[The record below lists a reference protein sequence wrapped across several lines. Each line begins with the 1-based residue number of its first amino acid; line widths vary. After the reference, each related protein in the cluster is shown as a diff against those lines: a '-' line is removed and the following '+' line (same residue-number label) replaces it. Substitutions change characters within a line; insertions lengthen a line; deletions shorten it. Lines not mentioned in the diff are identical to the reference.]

1 MDLQGNR
8 IQALLRELSAGCSAV
23 AWETRDGRHLWGR
36 NFDFNC
42 IAADSKVICLPREL
56 PFYTCGTELE
66 GNLDPETRCEAVYA
80 AVGMGSLALRSTPAL
95 YEGVNEKGLMG
106 GQLYFR
112 EFARFP
118 REVRPHTM
126 PIQPPFLVTYC
137 LATCA
142 SVEEVVHALESRVSL
157 VAIPMLGTVPP
168 IHWMFSDCTGESVV
182 VESGREGLQIHR
194 STAGVLTNSPG
205 YLWHRANL
213 LNYPQL
219 RPLDYGPI
227 TRGGETIRP
236 CFSGSGA
243 AGLPGDWSS
252 PSRFIRLAFLRQY
265 AEKGRNETEGVAFL
279 FRLLQSA
286 SFPLGAVQLP
296 ESGAVT
302 EYDRDVKPY
311 DYTVYSSVL
320 CAESLRF
327 YWITYR
333 NTQVRYVELGRLLEE
348 RRVLQFS
355 LGEEPEFQ
363 DRTGW
368 VRGEG

>member
-1 MDLQGNR
+1 MMKRNRGLLALIAVLVVLLVVYFGLQAWNKSKEEEEAAVVHVTDTAAEDIVSIRLDVGNGEMVFEKEEDTWVYLSDPDFPLAQSYTETMADTVGN
-8 IQALLRELSAGCSAV
+8 ITADRELSDGDTMEDYGLDEPTYTIEYTDADGNVTDVYFGNMTGENYYVTVGDEGRVYTV
-23 AWETRDGRHLWGR
+23 ASTALDSLSYTL
-36 NFDFNC
+36 DD
-42 IAADSKVICLPREL
+42 IAQLDTFPSI
-56 PFYTCGTELE
+56 GS
-66 GNLDPETRCEAVYA
+66 GNLV
-80 AVGMGSLALRSTPAL
+80 
-95 YEGVNEKGLMG
+95 K
-106 GQLYFR
+106 
-112 EFARFP
+112 
-118 REVRPHTM
+118 EV
-126 PIQPPFLVTYC
+126 
-137 LATCA
+137 
-142 SVEEVVHALESRVSL
+142 
-157 VAIPMLGTVPP
+157 
-168 IHWMFSDCTGESVV
+168 
-182 VESGREGLQIHR
+182 
-194 STAGVLTNSPG
+194 
-205 YLWHRANL
+205 
-213 LNYPQL
+213 
-219 RPLDYGPI
+219 I